1 MWFINAICLTIVT
14 MSVLRTTL
22 ILLREATSTLEDII
36 SIVFGAVFG
45 YVIYLAVIGGRLLG
59 N

>member
-1 MWFINAICLTIVT
+1 MWFIKAICLTIVT

>member
-14 MSVLRTTL
+14 MSVLRTIL
-22 ILLREATSTLEDII
+22 ILLRQATNTLEDII

>member
-1 MWFINAICLTIVT
+1 MWFIKAICLTIVT
-14 MSVLRTTL
+14 MSVLRTTVF
-22 ILLREATSTLEDII
+22 LLRQATNTLEDII
-36 SIVFGAVFG
+36 SIVFGVIFG